1 MVRVQVL
8 LTEEE
13 REALRQ
19 QAERDGQSLSGW
31 IREAAIEK
39 LENVDEGIASTEE
52 LREFFSNRQNE
63 ERGREPDWEDHLA
76 AIDHSRRD
84 GSV

>member
-13 REALRQ
+13 REALRR
-19 QAERDGQSLSGW
+19 QAERDGRSLSGW
-31 IREAAIEK
+31 IREAAIGK
-39 LENVDEGIASTEE
+39 LESVDEVMASAEE
-52 LREFFSNRQNE
+52 LRDFFAARQTE

-76 AIDHSRRD
+76 VIDRSRRNQ
-84 GSV
+84 S

>member
-13 REALRQ
+13 REALRRR
-19 QAERDGQSLSGW
+19 AERDGRSLSGW
-31 IREAAIEK
+31 IREAAIWK
-39 LENVDEGIASTEE
+39 LESVDEAMASVEE
-52 LREFFSNRQNE
+52 LRDFFSARQNE

-76 AIDHSRRD
+76 VIDRSRR
-84 GSV
+84 SQS